1 MEKDILSMNV
11 NAFYLFYKGRHGK
24 VLRMKITNFFEL
36 GRNLRRVFYVKRTE
50 FRNGAVLSTVLL
62 STTPFSS
69 RPTYETIYFPSPDDA
84 QGISQISPESPL
96 RFNSKQDAQRAHRAI
111 LKKLAFFHKSY
122 GKTKQ
127 GIMGL

>member
-1 MEKDILSMNV
+1 MEEDILSMNV
-11 NAFYLFYKGRHGK
+11 DAFYLFYKGRHGK
-24 VLRMKITNFFEL
+24 VLRIKITDVVKSRRL
-36 GRNLRRVFYVKRTE
+36 LRRVFFVKRTE
-50 FRNGAVLSTVLL
+50 FGNGAVLSTVLL
-62 STTPFSS
+62 PTSPVAS
-69 RPTYETIYFPSPDDA
+69 RPTYETLYSPSSDDA
-84 QGISQISPESPL
+84 QGISQIAPVSPL